1 MVSSKSFIAG
11 PQLLFKNFIIGS
23 TCKIVAVHFAGGLL
37 DALGEKPMGLFN
49 RKAAFAC
56 MERFS
61 GMGELASCDDVTI
74 CCVDELARRC
84 PDFLQL
90 PIAALARFKGDSR

>member
-1 MVSSKSFIAG
+1 
-11 PQLLFKNFIIGS
+11 
-23 TCKIVAVHFAGGLL
+23 
-37 DALGEKPMGLFN
+37 MGLFN

-90 PIAALARFKGDSR
+90 PIAACIGIGTDDFEKEKLKAGEINSRIGYFEKYKLLIKKTYKQDEYVN